1 MKDSKLYNHLEELG
15 EDMKQKRIVIE
26 RFMSEMH
33 TKNEQIETY
42 KKKYQEQVQVIQQY
56 EVRIIFSYLCQHNN
70 QCRKMSMN

>member
-1 MKDSKLYNHLEELG
+1 MKDSKLFNHLEELG

-26 RFMSEMH
+26 QFMSEMH

-56 EVRIIFSYLCQHNN
+56 EV
-70 QCRKMSMN
+70 